1 MLMEFSI
8 MPVGKG
14 VSLGRDVAKAIK
26 IVAQSGLPHENNS
39 MGTVVEGEWDE
50 LVALV
55 KRCRDELIKDSER
68 VIISMKIDDRPGK
81 PMDRLREKLRSI
93 EGRLDEG

>member
-1 MLMEFSI
+1 MLMEFTI

-14 VSLGRDVAKAIK
+14 VSLSEDVAKAIR
-26 IVAQSGLPHENNS
+26 IVAESGLPHENNA

-81 PMDRLREKLRSI
+81 PKDRLTEKLRSI
-93 EGRLDEG
+93 ESRLEEG

>member
-1 MLMEFSI
+1 MEFTI

-14 VSLGRDVAKAIK
+14 VSLSEDVAKAIR
-26 IVAQSGLPHENNS
+26 IVAESGLPHENNA

-50 LVALV
+50 LTALV

-68 VIISMKIDDRPGK
+68 VIINMKIDDRPGK
-81 PMDRLREKLRSI
+81 PSDRLTEKLRSI
-93 EGRLDEG
+93 EERLGK

>member
-1 MLMEFSI
+1 MLMEFTI

-14 VSLGRDVAKAIK
+14 VSLSEDVAKAIR
-26 IVAQSGLPHENNS
+26 IVAESGLPHENNA

-50 LVALV
+50 LTALV

-68 VIISMKIDDRPGK
+68 VIINMKIDDRPGK
-81 PMDRLREKLRSI
+81 PSDRLTEKLRSI
-93 EGRLDEG
+93 EERLGK

>member
-14 VSLGRDVAKAIK
+14 VSLSRDVAKAIK
-26 IVAQSGLPHENNS
+26 IVTESGLPHENNP
-39 MGTVVEGEWDE
+39 MGTVVEGDWDE
-50 LVALV
+50 LVGLV
-55 KRCRDELIKDSER
+55 KKCRDELIKDSER

-81 PMDRLREKLRSI
+81 PKDRLTEKLRSI
-93 EGRLDEG
+93 KKRLEG